1 MGLKNSGAMFQRMIE
16 WAFRELDTTDPYID
30 DIIVGTIA
38 ENDETLFKQH
48 MIDLE
53 AVLKQMEEL
62 QFVAALKK
70 CNFCMREVVFVGHIL
85 SRGQRSPAPGK
96 ITALQNWPQPNTV
109 TKMRGFLGLAN
120 HYSSY
125 VPNYA
130 HLAAPLMDM
139 LKVGRADGKKGS
151 QVKLKWTPERERA
164 WIELRKAVTND
175 LVVFQLH
182 PDSPFL
188 LCTDASDY
196 AIGAVLEQN
205 RDGKPVPVGFL
216 AEN

>member
-1 MGLKNSGAMFQRMIE
+1 
-16 WAFRELDTTDPYID
+16 
-30 DIIVGTIA
+30 
-38 ENDETLFKQH
+38 
-48 MIDLE
+48 
-53 AVLKQMEEL
+53 
-62 QFVAALKK
+62 
-70 CNFCMREVVFVGHIL
+70 MREVVFVGHIL

-151 QVKLKWTPERERA
+151 QVKLKWTPERESA
-164 WIELRKAVTND
+164 WITLRKAVTND

-205 RDGKPVPVGFL
+205 RDGKPVPVGFFSRKLTDGQLNWSVREKETYAIVAALRKWSDWIGFQPVVISTDHRSLEHWVNEHVDTWSEGPESTL
-216 AEN
+216 A